1 MTNPLEILKTQLE
14 KALDETSETEDF
26 KESLRDAINACN
38 LNSVVALETWLST
51 WNGSQDVDYLYGT
64 DFSKEYQQGVQFV
77 EEKWHAI
84 TGMF

>member
-1 MTNPLEILKTQLE
+1 MTNPPEILKTQLE

-26 KESLRDAINACN
+26 KEALRDAINACN
-38 LNSVVALETWLST
+38 LNSVAALEEWAFSWTNYENLAPAYEE
-51 WNGSQDVDYLYGT
+51 GDYQYLR
-64 DFSKEYQQGVQFV
+64 GVQFV

>member
-1 MTNPLEILKTQLE
+1 MTNPLEILKTQLD

-26 KESLRDAINACN
+26 KEALRDAINACN
-38 LNSVVALETWLST
+38 LNSVVALEEWIFSWTNYENLAPAYEEA
-51 WNGSQDVDYLYGT
+51 DYQYLR
-64 DFSKEYQQGVQFV
+64 GVQFV